1 VSLTGAARRSQHSVH
16 RTQCQQSRSLD
27 HQSLSFPWGVHS
39 RVPRDGFITQLRQL
53 VQHPA
58 PAASSEPLQMPRA
71 MLLHLSS
78 LPALVAGAA
87 LLFRQGLAECPAAT
101 YAVGPACVDGAS
113 GAVVALT
120 GQLSTSE
127 ELSSPPTATVA
138 VRFITQLLGCAP
150 SGTPITSVS
159 GGNVTITRRL
169 LCGDTEYLRTS
180 GTPLVVNIVERFSPA
195 SGTAVGALLFSDM
208 LACWP
213 LLPLLPLLLPLLLA
227 TQSLCCMSLLATGAG
242 HCWTP
247 LAGHNTGHRLRN
259 GRC

>member
-1 VSLTGAARRSQHSVH
+1 
-16 RTQCQQSRSLD
+16 
-27 HQSLSFPWGVHS
+27 
-39 RVPRDGFITQLRQL
+39 
-53 VQHPA
+53 
-58 PAASSEPLQMPRA
+58 MPRA

-78 LPALVAGAA
+78 LPALVATAA

-120 GQLSTSE
+120 GQLSASE
-127 ELSSPPTATVA
+127 ALSSPPTATVA
-138 VRFITQLLGCAP
+138 VRFITELLGCAL

-213 LLPLLPLLLPLLLA
+213 LLATAGHSEPLLHVTAGHWCWPLLA
-227 TQSLCCMSLLATGAG
+227 TAG
-242 HCWTP
+242 WPQHWPP
-247 LAGHNTGHRLRN
+247 LAQWTVLTAACLLSDEMTVGSFGSHFVM
-259 GRC
+259 